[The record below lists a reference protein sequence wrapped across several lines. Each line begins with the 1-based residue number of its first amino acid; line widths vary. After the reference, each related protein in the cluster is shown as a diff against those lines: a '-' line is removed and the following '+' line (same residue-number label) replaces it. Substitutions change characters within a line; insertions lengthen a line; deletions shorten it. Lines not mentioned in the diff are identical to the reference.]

1 MVTTADRRMLSKLR
15 VLVVD
20 DQDMLALL
28 VPFLQDIDVR
38 KIYRATDGVTAIEM
52 MNTLRPGVQMVIC
65 DWDIPKRNGLDILK
79 HVRQHFIDI
88 PFVMLA
94 ADVPTEALTSAQAEG
109 VTAYLAKPFNV
120 VTLQER
126 VIAAARAQY
135 DPKPQQTDTRPGGA
149 GALDV
154 ESLDEGSEGEGA
166 EKADDSWEI

>member
-38 KIYRATDGVTAIEM
+38 NIYRATDGVTAIEM

-65 DWDIPKRNGLDILK
+65 DWDIPKRNGLDVLK
-79 HVRQHFIDI
+79 HVRRNFVDI

-94 ADVPTEALTSAQAEG
+94 GQVTAEALAAAQSEG

-126 VIAAARAQY
+126 VIATARAHY
-135 DPKPQQTDTRPGGA
+135 DPKPQEKDAQPVDVQRA
-149 GALDV
+149 QADALESELAV
-154 ESLDEGSEGEGA
+154 EDA
-166 EKADDSWEI
+166 ETADDAWDI